1 MIKIIQLE
9 DKELKLSSAAAFLL
23 VYKQQF
29 KREPLKDIMEISEN
43 MEVVDEKNSTEL
55 IANLDLEVV
64 YNLAWALA
72 KTANYSKV
80 NDPISFY
87 IENEN
92 FKPIE
97 HIDTIISMALTSISP
112 DFELD
117 IEKGS
122 EEKN

>member
-1 MIKIIQLE
+1 MIKTISLGN
-9 DKELKLSSAAAFLL
+9 KEIKLSSAAAFLL

-29 KREPLKDIMEISEN
+29 KREPLQDIMEISKKL
-43 MEVVDEKNSTEL
+43 EVVDHENSNDLVKNM
-55 IANLDLEVV
+55 DLEVV

-80 NDPISFY
+80 SDPISFY
-87 IENEN
+87 IENED

-112 DFELD
+112 DFE
-117 IEKGS
+117 IEEEV